1 MNKTKIVCTIGP
13 SCADVETIKNMI
25 RAGMSVARFNM
36 SHGTRESHR
45 ELINIVKQARFEMG
59 APVAIMIDTKGPEI
73 RIKQFKNKKVLLKD
87 GQDFIL
93 TTENVVGDADIV
105 SVTYEKL
112 PQIVSKGTRILLND
126 GLIELVVVK
135 KSEKIVYTKVIEGGE
150 LSNNKSINLPNVEL
164 NMKYLSENDKKD
176 LAFGVQEG
184 ADVFSISFVNHA
196 QDVEDVRNF
205 LISVGAKNPFIIAKL
220 ESQKGVDNLEEI
232 IKAADGVMVARGDLG
247 VEIPFERLPHI
258 QKQIIKKAKELG
270 KYTITA
276 TQMLES
282 MISNIRPTRA
292 EISDV
297 ANAIYDGTSAIMLS
311 GETSAGE
318 HPVLAVETMRKIAIE
333 TENTIDYRN
342 KLTKFVPTDNVTCG
356 IGYAACALA
365 SSLDAKAILVTTSTG
380 MSAQSISRFRPNCDI
395 IALTPNAEAYYKL
408 GMFWGTSPLLDKTY
422 YDTDELLKSA
432 RNRAKKAGLVSA
444 GDIVIQTAGVMTC
457 AAGSNMLVVSE
468 IENREDAD
476 EENL

>member
-13 SCADVETIKNMI
+13 ACADVETIKNMI

-36 SHGTRESHR
+36 SHGTHESHR
-45 ELINIVKQARFEMG
+45 ELINVVKQARYEMG
-59 APVAIMIDTKGPEI
+59 AAVAIMIDTKGPEI

-93 TTENVVGDADIV
+93 TTENVMGDADIV
-105 SVTYEKL
+105 SVTYDKL

-126 GLIELVVVK
+126 GLIELVVLK
-135 KSEKIVYTKVIEGGE
+135 TAEKMIYTKVVEGGE

-164 NMKYLSENDKKD
+164 NMKYLSENDKRD
-176 LAFGVQEG
+176 LAFGVSEG

-196 QDVEDVRNF
+196 QDVVDVREF
-205 LISVGAKNPFIIAKL
+205 LKSVGATNPFIISKV
-220 ESQKGVDNLEEI
+220 ESQKGVDNIDEI
-232 IKAADGVMVARGDLG
+232 IDASDGIMVARGDLG
-247 VEIPFERLPHI
+247 VEIRFEKLPYI
-258 QKQIIKKAKELG
+258 QKEMIKKAKAKG

-318 HPVLAVETMRKIAIE
+318 HPVLTVETMRKIAVE
-333 TENTIDYRN
+333 TENSIDYKN
-342 KLTKFVPTDNVTCG
+342 KLTKFVPTENVTQG

-365 SSLDAKAILVTTSTG
+365 SSLEAAAILVTTNTG
-380 MSAQSISRFRPNCDI
+380 MSAQSISRFRPYCDI
-395 IALTPNAEAYYKL
+395 IALTPKIDVYYRL
-408 GMFWGTSPLLDKTY
+408 GMLWGVKPLLDKVY
-422 YDTDELLKSA
+422 YDTDALLKSA
-432 RNRAKKAGLVSA
+432 QARALRADLVKL
-444 GDIVIQTAGVMTC
+444 GDTVIQTAGIVANTT
-457 AAGSNMLVVSE
+457 GSNMLVVSQIGE
-468 IENREDAD
+468 EDVH
-476 EENL
+476 E

>member
-13 SCADVETIKNMI
+13 ACSDLETIKDMI

-36 SHGTRESHR
+36 SHGNHDSHR
-45 ELINIVKQARFEMG
+45 KLINLVKQARFEMA
-59 APVAIMIDTKGPEI
+59 APVAIMIDTRGPEI
-73 RIKQFKNKKVLLKD
+73 RVRQFKDKKVFLKD

-105 SVTYEKL
+105 SVTYDKL
-112 PQIVSKGTRILLND
+112 PQIVSKGTRVLIND

-135 KSEKIVYTKVIEGGE
+135 TSDKMVYTKVVEGGE

-164 NMKYLSENDKKD
+164 NMKYLSEIDKKD

-184 ADVFSISFVNHA
+184 VDCFSISFVNRA
-196 QDVEDVRNF
+196 KDVEDVREF
-205 LISVGAKNPFIIAKL
+205 LDSIGCKSPFIISKI

-232 IKAADGVMVARGDLG
+232 VEVSDGVMVARGDMG
-247 VEIPFERLPHI
+247 VEIEFEKLPHI
-258 QKQIIKKAKELG
+258 QKKIISCAKKLG

-282 MISNIRPTRA
+282 MVTNIRPTRA

-318 HPVLAVETMRKIAIE
+318 HPILAVETMRKIAEE
-333 TENTIDYRN
+333 TEKSIDYKN
-342 KLTKFVPTDNVTCG
+342 SLTKVMPTNNITCG

-365 SSLDAKAILVTTSTG
+365 SSLDAKAILVTTTTG
-380 MSAQSISRFRPNCDI
+380 KSAESISRFRPYCKI
-395 IALTPNAEAYYKL
+395 VALTPNYDIYFKL
-408 GMFWGTSPLLDKTY
+408 GMLWGVEPLLDKTY

-432 RNRAKKAGLVSA
+432 RVRALQSNCVNI
-444 GDIVIQTAGVMTC
+444 GDLVIQTAGNMTC
-457 AAGSNMLVVSE
+457 VSGSNMLMVSQ
-468 IENREDAD
+468 IEEMK
-476 EENL
+476 EEE